1 MQFGPGGGK
10 QNHKQREQQMYRPWA
25 GRETGHFRE
34 KAYVTGTKSEGK
46 EGVRKTRELFGP
58 EHTEPFGF

>member
-1 MQFGPGGGK
+1 
-10 QNHKQREQQMYRPWA
+10 MYRPWA
-25 GRETGHFRE
+25 GKETGHFRE

-58 EHTEPFGF
+58 EHTDPFGF